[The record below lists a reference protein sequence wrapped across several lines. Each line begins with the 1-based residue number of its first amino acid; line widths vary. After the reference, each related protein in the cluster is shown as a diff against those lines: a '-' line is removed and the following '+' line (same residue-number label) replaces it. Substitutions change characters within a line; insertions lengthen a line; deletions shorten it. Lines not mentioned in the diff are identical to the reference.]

1 MPFAVVGLNHRTA
14 PVEVRERFAFAST
27 EMTDALSR
35 VLDGVGV
42 SEAALISTCNRT
54 EFYLHL
60 NDPEEAIPRVIDT
73 LAAQAGELP
82 KPAERYLYVRRG
94 PEAVQHL
101 FRVAS
106 GLDSMALGE
115 VQVQGQ
121 VREAYETAR
130 SLTGQRQAVRAVF
143 NRLFQSALS
152 VGGRV
157 RNETR
162 LSEGAASIPSAA
174 VELARKIF
182 GSLRGRRGMVIGAG
196 DMGELTLECL
206 VDEGVASIFV
216 ASRNMARAQ
225 KVAER
230 FGGSAVAFSDLWED
244 LPQMDIVITSTAA
257 PHAMITLE
265 AFQRRMPRKLKSP
278 IFIVDIAIPRDVE
291 PEIGELPNVF
301 LYSVDDLEGIVTAN
315 HERRKAEVPK
325 AEAIIEAEVDKFWR
339 WYSGLRAVPFIRLL
353 RDRAE
358 GLRRSEL
365 DRALSQLGHLS
376 ESDQERVERLTR
388 DLLQK
393 ILHQPTARVRAAA
406 EDGREHDILE
416 VARYLFGIEEE
427 DPGGE
432 APTE

>member
-1 MPFAVVGLNHRTA
+1 MPFAVIGLNHRTA
-14 PVEVRERFAFAST
+14 PVEVREKFAFAST
-27 EMTDALSR
+27 EMTDALSHI
-35 VLDGVGV
+35 LDGRGV

-54 EFYLHL
+54 EFYLHVT
-60 NDPEEAIPRVIDT
+60 DPDIAIARVIDT
-73 LAAQAGELP
+73 LVAQAGELP
-82 KPAERYLYVRRG
+82 RPAERYIYVRRG

-106 GLDSMALGE
+106 GLDSMVLGE

-121 VREAYETAR
+121 VREAYEIAR

-196 DMGELTLECL
+196 DMGELTLKCL
-206 VDEGVASIFV
+206 VDEGVSSIMV
-216 ASRNMARAQ
+216 ASRNMVRAQ
-225 KVAER
+225 KVAEQ
-230 FGGSAVAFSDLWED
+230 FGGSAVAFSDLWEG

-257 PHAMITLE
+257 PHPMITLE
-265 AFQRRMPRKLKSP
+265 DFRRRMPRKLKSP
-278 IFIVDIAIPRDVE
+278 LFIVDIAMPRDVQ

-301 LYSVDDLEGIVTAN
+301 LYSIDDLQGIVTAN
-315 HERRKAEVPK
+315 QERRRAEVPK
-325 AEAIIEAEVDKFWR
+325 AEAIVETEVDKFWR
-339 WYSGLRAVPFIRLL
+339 WYSGLQAVPFIRQL
-353 RDRAE
+353 RERAE
-358 GLRRSEL
+358 DTRQSEL
-365 DRALSQLGHLS
+365 GRALAQLGHLS
-376 ESDQERVERLTR
+376 EPDQQRVERLTR
-388 DLLQK
+388 DLLRK
-393 ILHQPTARVRAAA
+393 VLHQPTARMRAAA

-416 VARYLFGIEEE
+416 AARYLFGIEEE
-427 DPGGE
+427 DAVGKKTSE
-432 APTE
+432 